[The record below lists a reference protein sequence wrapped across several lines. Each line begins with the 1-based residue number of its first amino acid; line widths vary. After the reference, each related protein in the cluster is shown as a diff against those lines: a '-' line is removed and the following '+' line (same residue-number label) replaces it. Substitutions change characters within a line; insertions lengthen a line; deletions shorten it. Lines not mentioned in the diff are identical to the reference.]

1 MKFESK
7 KKNEYN
13 RSITMIILRS
23 SAISAS
29 SQRFPSFQR
38 HVGRRLALLGRG
50 LTQLSP
56 ARISE
61 CRTKRSGRCRFFD
74 VSLAPSRFNLSPFLL
89 FHFPFVERNFR
100 FATYRKAP
108 CFRNLN
114 KRFPFFLLCN
124 LYSRFKNITHRTSL
138 KETLKNFLVEEYI

>member
-1 MKFESK
+1 
-7 KKNEYN
+7 
-13 RSITMIILRS
+13 MIILRS
-23 SAISAS
+23 NAISAS

-61 CRTKRSGRCRFFD
+61 CRTKRRCRFFD

-89 FHFPFVERNFR
+89 FHFPFVEIFVSRHIG
-100 FATYRKAP
+100 TAP

>member
-1 MKFESK
+1 MHRKIIKIIFETLKTIDWDKFFEIRSK
-7 KKNEYN
+7 KRNEYN

-100 FATYRKAP
+100 FATYRNGSVLSK
-108 CFRNLN
+108 FEQT
-114 KRFPFFLLCN
+114 
-124 LYSRFKNITHRTSL
+124 ISL
-138 KETLKNFLVEEYI
+138 FSSLQFIFTF

>member
-100 FATYRKAP
+100 DILESPVLSKFEQT
-108 CFRNLN
+108 
-114 KRFPFFLLCN
+114 
-124 LYSRFKNITHRTSL
+124 ISL
-138 KETLKNFLVEEYI
+138 FSSLQFIFTF